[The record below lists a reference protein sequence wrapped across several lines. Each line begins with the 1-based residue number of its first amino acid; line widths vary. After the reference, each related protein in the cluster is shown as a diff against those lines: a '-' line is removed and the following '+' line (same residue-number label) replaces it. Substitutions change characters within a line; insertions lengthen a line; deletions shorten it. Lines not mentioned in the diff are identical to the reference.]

1 VPVDAVGSA
10 AGVRENITELCED
23 ANLQVLL
30 TDDVDNLSVRFQR
43 VKVTGEDI
51 SGVKLLPL
59 FHTMQLPS
67 RRRLFTEL
75 HSTLDKSE
83 MKPGQDF

>member
-1 VPVDAVGSA
+1 VSTENIVPVDAVGSA
-10 AGVRENITELCED
+10 AGVRENISELCED

-59 FHTMQLPS
+59 FHIMQPPS
-67 RRRLFTEL
+67 SRRLFKEL
-75 HSTLDKSE
+75 HSTLNK
-83 MKPGQDF
+83 